1 MNEKNEAMI
10 VVDGKEYDINFINE
24 VSLYAQ
30 EGKEYA
36 AWQSLD
42 GQNIILSKIVF
53 E

>member
-1 MNEKNEAMI
+1 MNEKQEAKI
-10 VVDGKEYDINFINE
+10 VVDGKEYNTNFINE

-36 AWQSLD
+36 AWLSLEGRD
-42 GQNIILSKIVF
+42 IILNKVVF